1 MDEETACGNNIKTT
15 TVLFNV
21 HVKSFKEI
29 TLYSSPKVW
38 MSRCDWL
45 NKTKGEEEE
54 EKRKYEKK
62 SEGHRNDFLE
72 QTPKLHR
79 W

>member
-1 MDEETACGNNIKTT
+1 
-15 TVLFNV
+15 
-21 HVKSFKEI
+21 
-29 TLYSSPKVW
+29 
-38 MSRCDWL
+38 MSGCDWL
-45 NKTKGEEEE
+45 NKTKEEEEE